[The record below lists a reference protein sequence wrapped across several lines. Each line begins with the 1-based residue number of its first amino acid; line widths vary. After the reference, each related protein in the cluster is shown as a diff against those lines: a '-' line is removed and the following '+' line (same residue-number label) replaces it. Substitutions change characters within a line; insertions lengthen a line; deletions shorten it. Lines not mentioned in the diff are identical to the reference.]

1 MKGHDMKIEEKSLG
15 KLVRQRRLQM
25 GLSQKEL
32 AELLGYK
39 KVVKGIRRIEQMER
53 GRAAKVVVTKIMAAL
68 GITAE
73 DRIACYE
80 EDYRQM
86 QAHCRANPL
95 APHLIVRLMAAV
107 YCRREVPE
115 GLTEEALL
123 DHVLEFSA
131 ESGFRC
137 CLMCSHWL
145 RFWVDPDGEW
155 RRDETMG
162 GGPWARPDVGALL
175 GI

>member
-1 MKGHDMKIEEKSLG
+1 MNIEEKSLG
-15 KLVRQRRLQM
+15 KLVKQRRQEL

-39 KVVKGIRRIEQMER
+39 KIVKGIRRIEQMER
-53 GRAAKVVVTKIMAAL
+53 GRAAKVVASKMMAVL
-68 GITAE
+68 GISE
-73 DRIACYE
+73 GERVACYE

-86 QAHCRANPL
+86 QAHFRANPIV
-95 APHLIVRLMAAV
+95 PHLIVRLMAAV
-107 YCRREVPE
+107 YCRREVPD
-115 GLTEEALL
+115 GLSEEELL
-123 DHVLEFSA
+123 DYVIEFSA

-145 RFWVDPDGEW
+145 RFWVDPDGKW

-162 GGPWARPDVGALL
+162 GGPWARPDVGVLFRV
-175 GI
+175 